1 MSEAAPP
8 IGIIRMGVAVL
19 GALALFSV
27 LTQQLEYTLVNAVGG
42 DTVKDA
48 ASYMTVLTRP
58 WILAVKLAFNALLGL
73 LAGYMTGKIAGARE
87 VSLAGIAAAAV
98 TLTLAVGLVSGPYA
112 ALPLW
117 TRLLLLVTTGP
128 AMLAG
133 AWIRMQARL
142 ALESAPAAPPASGT
156 GSNAGRETP

>member
-1 MSEAAPP
+1 MSDATPQ
-8 IGIIRMGVAVL
+8 ISIVRMIVAVL

-27 LTQQLEYTLVNAVGG
+27 LTQQLEYTLVNAIGG

-48 ASYMTVLTRP
+48 DSYMAVLTRP

-142 ALESAPAAPPASGT
+142 ALESAPATPASG
-156 GSNAGRETP
+156 AGASPRETP